1 MIKWSNIKDFNDSK
15 NTDLVN
21 SINEQKLEQKKIIS
35 LFEEKM
41 RVFATERSIESS
53 LEVLNVSIQL
63 TNIRG
68 NLNRSFEQYVR
79 LLEEEILKLNR
90 IIEKNQKNYKL

>member
-1 MIKWSNIKDFNDSK
+1 MINWSNIKDSNNSK

-21 SINEQKLEQKKIIS
+21 SINEQKLEQKKIVS

-41 RVFATERSIESS
+41 RIFATERSIESS
-53 LEVLNVSIQL
+53 LDVLNISIQL
-63 TNIRG
+63 ANIRG

-79 LLEEEILKLNR
+79 NLEEEIVKLNR
-90 IIEKNQKNYKL
+90 IIEKNQKS